1 MKHLDRNEKELFKGA
16 IINLHQTVNGQ
27 NLVVVLDI
35 DNLDVRY
42 LYNMDDKYQYDKEE
56 LFRAC
61 KYSGEVEFEIIGK
74 IIQ

>member
-1 MKHLDRNEKELFKGA
+1 MNVIDKNNKQITNGD
-16 IINLHQTVNGQ
+16 IIDLHQTVNGQ